1 MFCSS
6 CEKYLNIVDGRCSTC
21 DKDECK
27 YPQGSTFIGGHKI
40 HYKEYAAKSVRE
52 KNKGTKIKQECP
64 ECKSEYLYYYTMQ
77 LRSADEGQ
85 TVFYEC
91 DCGYK
96 SKENT

>member
-1 MFCSS
+1 MFCES
-6 CEKYLNIVDGRCSTC
+6 CEKYLSVSSLLCSFC
-21 DKDECK
+21 NRKNSLKLDPKK
-27 YPQGSTFIGGHKI
+27 SQS
-40 HYKEYAAKSVRE
+40 KEYAVQSVKERQ
-52 KNKGTKIKQECP
+52 KGTKIKEECP

-96 SKENT
+96 AKLNT

>member
-6 CEKYLNIVDGRCSTC
+6 CEKYLNICSLVCSFCGKKNALKLEPKRSLQKSYAMQTT
-21 DKDECK
+21 KER
-27 YPQGSTFIGGHKI
+27 HKG
-40 HYKEYAAKSVRE
+40 A
-52 KNKGTKIKQECP
+52 KIKEECP
-64 ECKSEYLYYYTMQ
+64 DCKSEYLYYYTMQ

-96 SKENT
+96 AKLNT

>member
-6 CEKYLNIVDGRCSTC
+6 CEKYLNAYSMLCNFCNKKNTLKLDSKRTLEKTYVQKTVKER
-21 DKDECK
+21 
-27 YPQGSTFIGGHKI
+27 HKG
-40 HYKEYAAKSVRE
+40 A
-52 KNKGTKIKQECP
+52 KIKEECP
-64 ECKSEYLYYYTMQ
+64 ECRSEYLYYYTMQ

-96 SKENT
+96 QNSIHKQ

>member
-6 CEKYLNIVDGRCSTC
+6 CEKYLNALDTKCGFCSTKC
-21 DKDECK
+21 PPRALRTKT
-27 YPQGSTFIGGHKI
+27 QH
-40 HYKEYAAKSVRE
+40 KEYSVRVQRE
-52 KNKGTKIKQECP
+52 ETKGIRIKEECP

-85 TVFYEC
+85 TVFYQC

-96 SKENT
+96 AKLNT